1 MATDSGYFGGPSW
14 ADYDNDGDLDLL
26 ITSYDSA
33 PEENLYRN
41 NGDETFSKVSII
53 PGGDDGTWVATWGD
67 YDNDGDLDLFVGNS
81 SHVND
86 LYRNNSN
93 GTFTRIAPPAEDLLL
108 GRTMSVSWADWDKD
122 GDLDLYVA
130 NNNGNDLFYQNDPTG
145 TLSFLRLGN
154 ATVSYGSSWGDFDND
169 MDPDLFV
176 PVGSNDNYFYRNNGS
191 GNFVLIT
198 EGDVITDPAI
208 LGD

>member
-1 MATDSGYFGGPSW
+1 M
-14 ADYDNDGDLDLL
+14 
-26 ITSYDSA
+26 
-33 PEENLYRN
+33 
-41 NGDETFSKVSII
+41 
-53 PGGDDGTWVATWGD
+53 ATWGD

-86 LYRNNSN
+86 LYRNNSD

-130 NNNGNDLFYQNDPTG
+130 NNNGTDLFYQNDPTG
-145 TLSFLRLGN
+145 TLSFLRSGN
-154 ATVSYGSSWGDFDND
+154 ATVSYGSAWGDFDND

-198 EGDVITDPAI
+198 GGDVITDP
-208 LGD
+208 GDPWGASWGDYDNDGD